1 MTRVGAQPRAA
12 GDVFVGPLDE
22 QLERRLERAIER
34 ASALLGEGA
43 PAESASEGATADAVL
58 AALGQTVDAVTAA
71 LSEHGDGDPWAQAT
85 ELHRLQLQL
94 VRRRFE
100 RRFEALERVRDAL
113 VRLREITSPS
123 VMIARA
129 PEELCAASDFDRA
142 VLSRIRDG
150 RLIAESAYFAGDP
163 AGAERTLEALR
174 GLAPRLQHPMI
185 ETEVMRRRR
194 ATIVLEA
201 RLHPRVHREMADL
214 MGWES
219 YAAAALV
226 IQGEV
231 VGLLHADRLPSGR
244 QVDTLDRDVLWA
256 FALGYAQILESAT
269 LRRTLRRER
278 DQTRRFLD
286 WLNARSGQLSDAAL
300 DLSAEEGSPG
310 LAPSA
315 SEPLLTEGRDDRA
328 VFDGLL
334 TRRELDVLRLM
345 ARGRTNSAVAAELV
359 ISEGTVKYHVNNIL
373 RKLHASNRAEAAS
386 RYLRLTGGRVPEG

>member
-1 MTRVGAQPRAA
+1 MT
-12 GDVFVGPLDE
+12 GPLDE
-22 QLERRLERAIER
+22 QLVRRLDRAVAQ
-34 ASALLGEGA
+34 ASSLLGRDVSDL
-43 PAESASEGATADAVL
+43 AEA
-58 AALGQTVDAVTAA
+58 VDAVTAE
-71 LSEHGDGDPWAQAT
+71 LGEPWAQAT
-85 ELHRLQLQL
+85 DLHRVQLDL
-94 VRRRFE
+94 LRRRYD
-100 RRFEALERVRDAL
+100 RRFGALDQVRAAL
-113 VRLREITSPS
+113 VRLREISSPA
-123 VMIARA
+123 VMISRA
-129 PEELCAASDFDRA
+129 PEELCQASEFERA
-142 VLSRIRDG
+142 VLSRIADG
-150 RLIAESAYFAGDP
+150 RLVAESAWFDGDP
-163 AGAERTLEALR
+163 DGAAQVLEELR
-174 GLAPRLQHPMI
+174 ELAPRLQHPMI

-219 YAAAALV
+219 YAAAAIV

-244 QVDTLDRDVLWA
+244 VVDALDRDVLWA
-256 FALGYAQILESAT
+256 FALGYAQILESAM

-300 DLSAEEGSPG
+300 DLSADETPPAVTAAS
-310 LAPSA
+310 L
-315 SEPLLTEGRDDRA
+315 SEPVLAEGRDDRA

-359 ISEGTVKYHVNNIL
+359 ISEGTVKFHVNNIL
-373 RKLHASNRAEAAS
+373 RKLHAGNRAEAAS
-386 RYLRLTGGRVPEG
+386 RYLRLTGGRMPES

>member
-1 MTRVGAQPRAA
+1 MTHEAA
-12 GDVFVGPLDE
+12 VRPLDVE
-22 QLERRLERAIER
+22 LERRLERALDH
-34 ASALLGEGA
+34 AAALLGEGMPSLS
-43 PAESASEGATADAVL
+43 PAASDPESAQ
-58 AALGQTVDAVTAA
+58 AALERVADAVTAA
-71 LSEHGDGDPWAQAT
+71 LAESGGPWAEMT
-85 ELHRLQLQL
+85 DLHRLQLQL

-100 RRFEALERVRDAL
+100 RRFQALDRVHQAL

-123 VMIARA
+123 VMISRA
-129 PEELCAASDFDRA
+129 PEELCAGSDFSRA
-142 VLSRIRDG
+142 VLSRIREG
-150 RLIAESAYFAGDP
+150 AMIAESAYFEGD
-163 AGAERTLEALR
+163 ADGASHALEALR
-174 GLAPRLQHPMI
+174 TLAPRLQHPMI

-201 RLHPRVHREMADL
+201 KLHPRVHREMAEL
-214 MGWES
+214 MGWDS

-231 VGLLHADRLPSGR
+231 VGLLHADCGVSGR
-244 QVDTLDRDVLWA
+244 QVDALDRDVLWA

-300 DLSAEEGSPG
+300 DLSAEEE
-310 LAPSA
+310 APA
-315 SEPLLTEGRDDRA
+315 VATLSEPLLTEGRDDRA

-345 ARGRTNSAVAAELV
+345 ARGKTNSAVAAELV
-359 ISEGTVKYHVNNIL
+359 ISEGTVKFHVNNIL
-373 RKLHASNRAEAAS
+373 RKLHAANRAEAAS
-386 RYLRLTGGRVPEG
+386 RYLRLTGGRMPEV

>member
-1 MTRVGAQPRAA
+1 MTHA
-12 GDVFVGPLDE
+12 VGPLEE
-22 QLERRLERAIER
+22 QLGRRLERATAEA
-34 ASALLGEGA
+34 ASLLGERM
-43 PAESASEGATADAVL
+43 PAVDGDPDV
-58 AALGQTVDAVTAA
+58 ALGQIVDAVTGA
-71 LSEHGDGDPWAQAT
+71 LVESGGGDPWAEAT

-100 RRFEALERVRDAL
+100 RRFEALDRVHQAL
-113 VRLREITSPS
+113 VRLREITSPAT
-123 VMIARA
+123 MISRA
-129 PEELCAASDFDRA
+129 PAELCAASGFERA
-142 VLSRIRDG
+142 VLSRIREG
-150 RLIAESAYFAGDP
+150 ALIAESAHFESDS
-163 AGAERTLEALR
+163 AGAARAVEQLR
-174 GLAPRLQHPMI
+174 ELAPRLQHPMI

-201 RLHPRVHREMADL
+201 RLHPRVHREMAEL

-226 IQGEV
+226 IQGDV

-244 QVDTLDRDVLWA
+244 QVDALDRDVLWA

-300 DLSAEEGSPG
+300 DLSAEEGD
-310 LAPSA
+310 APTAAASL

-345 ARGRTNSAVAAELV
+345 ARGKTNSAVAAELV
-359 ISEGTVKYHVNNIL
+359 ISEGTVKFHVNNIL
-373 RKLHASNRAEAAS
+373 RKLHAGNRAEAAS
-386 RYLRLTGGRVPEG
+386 RYLRLTGGRGAP

>member
-1 MTRVGAQPRAA
+1 MTQA
-12 GDVFVGPLDE
+12 VGPLEE
-22 QLERRLERAIER
+22 QLSRRLERATAEA
-34 ASALLGEGA
+34 ASLLGERM
-43 PAESASEGATADAVL
+43 PAVDGDADV
-58 AALGQTVDAVTAA
+58 ALGQIVDAVTEA
-71 LSEHGDGDPWAQAT
+71 LVESGGDDPWAEAT

-94 VRRRFE
+94 LRRRFE
-100 RRFEALERVRDAL
+100 RRFEALDRMHEAL
-113 VRLREITSPS
+113 VRLREITSPAT
-123 VMIARA
+123 MISRA
-129 PEELCAASDFDRA
+129 PEELCAASGFERA
-142 VLSRIRDG
+142 VLSRIREG
-150 RLIAESAYFAGDP
+150 SLLAESAYFEGDP
-163 AGAERTLEALR
+163 AGAARTVEQLR
-174 GLAPRLQHPMI
+174 ELAPRLQHPMI

-201 RLHPRVHREMADL
+201 RLNPRVNREMAEL

-244 QVDTLDRDVLWA
+244 QVDALDRDVLWA

-300 DLSAEEGSPG
+300 DLSAEEE
-310 LAPSA
+310 APSSSVA
-315 SEPLLTEGRDDRA
+315 ASLSEPLLTEGRDDRA

-345 ARGRTNSAVAAELV
+345 ARGKTNSAVAAELV
-359 ISEGTVKYHVNNIL
+359 ISEGTVKFHVNNIL
-373 RKLHASNRAEAAS
+373 RKLHAGNRAEAAS
-386 RYLRLTGGRVPEG
+386 RYLRLTGGRGGS